1 MNEIR
6 GKLTYEKDSK
16 RYHRFQIETEQGIV
30 GTVYVPKD
38 LSPLPDR
45 LVLDRVGRKEEVQ

>member
-1 MNEIR
+1 MNEVT
-6 GKLTYEKDSK
+6 GKFKYDTDSK

-38 LSPLPDR
+38 LEPIPDR
-45 LVLDRVGRKEEVQ
+45 IVLHRADKEEVI

>member
-6 GKLTYEKDSK
+6 GRLTYEKDSK

-38 LSPLPDR
+38 LSPIPDR
-45 LVLDRVGRKEEVQ
+45 LVLDRIESKEAV

>member
-1 MNEIR
+1 MNEIT
-6 GKLTYEKDSK
+6 GKLNYEQDSK

-38 LSPLPDR
+38 LSPIPDR
-45 LVLDRVGRKEEVQ
+45 IVLDRVESKEAV